1 MDLEE
6 IILNEIIQVQ
16 KDIWSLK
23 SWSLISWEQNAWYHW
38 TEYEDSLVNEY
49 NVIVK

>member
-1 MDLEE
+1 MEYYSAIKNEILPSSIWMDLEE

-23 SWSLISWEQNAWYHW
+23 S
-38 TEYEDSLVNEY
+38 
-49 NVIVK
+49 